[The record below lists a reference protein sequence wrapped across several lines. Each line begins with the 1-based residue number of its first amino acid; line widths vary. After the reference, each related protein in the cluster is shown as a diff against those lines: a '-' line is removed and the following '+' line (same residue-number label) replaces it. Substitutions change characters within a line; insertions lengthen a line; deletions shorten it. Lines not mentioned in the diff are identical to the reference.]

1 MKRRRDI
8 ASTAERGKRMRQRR
22 FDRVW
27 TGLQHWK
34 RRGVLLAALA
44 GICAMLALVWAGAAR
59 MIGHEYVLTDGERH
73 ETVRLY
79 PGTVDEACE
88 KAGFGS
94 LIVREQY
101 ESGGTTYLKLGDALY
116 AEITR
121 GGETMT
127 VPFSPCTVA
136 QLLEENNII
145 LTEDEV
151 VTPPLTEY
159 LSYDAG
165 ISIVSVVYETVT
177 ECEEIDYGILV
188 RESDTLKQGE
198 RKIVRAGVKGEKQVT
213 YRVAMRDGEEVQRT
227 ALTETIVTEPVDCV
241 IDRGTGAVETEE
253 PQEELAWDEGVIFP
267 GQQSGGADTDAQNGA
282 DDALSAVSGG
292 LSTAGKEAVW
302 SAPTNVTVDTANKRI
317 TTPDGTTHT
326 YSSVLTVKA
335 TAYHR
340 QEEGGLITAT
350 GTTTKYGTIAVDP
363 SVIPLGSR
371 VFVVAEDG
379 TSWSYGPG
387 LAEDT
392 GGLIK
397 GNRIDLFFMTGT
409 EATNFGVRT
418 AKIYVLN

>member
-1 MKRRRDI
+1 
-8 ASTAERGKRMRQRR
+8 
-22 FDRVW
+22 
-27 TGLQHWK
+27 
-34 RRGVLLAALA
+34 
-44 GICAMLALVWAGAAR
+44 MLALVWAGAVR

-73 ETVRLY
+73 ATVRLY
-79 PGTVDEACE
+79 PGTVEEAC
-88 KAGFGS
+88 KAAGFDG
-94 LIVREQY
+94 LMVREQY
-101 ESGGTTYLKLGDALY
+101 ESGGTTYLTLGETLY
-116 AEITR
+116 AEIER
-121 GGETMT
+121 DGETMT

-136 QLLEENNII
+136 QLLEENHIT
-145 LTEDEV
+145 LTENEV

-177 ECEEIDYGILV
+177 ETEEIDYGILV

-198 RKIVRAGVKGEKQVT
+198 RKIVRSGVKGEKQVT
-213 YRVAMRDGEEVQRT
+213 YRVAMRDGEEVQRI
-227 ALTETIVTEPVDCV
+227 AVSETVVTEPVDCV
-241 IDRGTGAVETEE
+241 IDRGTGVAETEQPE
-253 PQEELAWDEGVIFP
+253 EELAWDEGVIFP
-267 GQQSGGADTDAQNGA
+267 GQQPEEDAAAAQDSA
-282 DDALSAVSGG
+282 DDTLSAVSGG
-292 LSTAGKEAVW
+292 LSTAGKENVW
-302 SAPTNVTVDTANKRI
+302 SAPTDVSVDTAGKRI
-317 TTPDGTTHT
+317 TLPDGTTHT

-350 GTTTKYGTIAVDP
+350 GTTTQYGTIAVDP

-418 AKIYVLN
+418 AEIYILD